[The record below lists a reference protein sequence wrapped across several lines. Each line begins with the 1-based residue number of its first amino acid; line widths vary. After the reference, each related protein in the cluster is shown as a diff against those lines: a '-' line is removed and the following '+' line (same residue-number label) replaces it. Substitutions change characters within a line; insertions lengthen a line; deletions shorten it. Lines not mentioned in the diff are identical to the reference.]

1 MTQRG
6 AGSQLADS
14 AREFTEFF
22 RELVAG
28 LGDAPGWYGA
38 LSRRDPGGVNA
49 YEAGVELAPWD
60 VVHAVLHDLAALRG
74 APVDPADVGRAQRLY
89 RAAAAGRDAAPGS
102 GTALRSRLD
111 AMLRERH
118 DAVLRERE
126 AAHAAHEYAATGGD
140 PHSVTAGRLA
150 NALAWARD
158 DRERAGA
165 RCAELQAR
173 LDAVEKRL
181 AGEFFTDR
189 SAADRSPAP
198 DDWFRPRAPDQAH
211 PTGPSMRQRSSA
223 AGPAESTEP
232 AAPAAPAGRGKRRPK
247 TSGRGTGSRPRGA
260 RFATTF
266 DEPFDDADDATSE
279 APRLEGPTANG
290 APAAGPA
297 PRGARFAGAAA
308 EEAPPR
314 AADVPPDA
322 GPRQAVARSEA
333 ARLGGLR
340 RAGRGGEAYVVLCEA
355 AAGPAA
361 ALPVLA
367 RELERAGL
375 AADVATLL
383 WEVAVLPP
391 DRLAAAAAALAQAGR
406 TDDCRTLLHQAA
418 ARPAAEVAVLAA
430 ALYEE
435 NRGEEAGTLLGA
447 VVRTRPPEEAAAV
460 AGAHPGLTAPL
471 LDVAATV
478 SKPRR
483 RDIAAA
489 LRRAGLPDR

>member
-1 MTQRG
+1 MKQRG
-6 AGSQLADS
+6 AASELADVE
-14 AREFTEFF
+14 REFTDHF

-28 LGDAPGWYGA
+28 LGNAPGWYGA
-38 LSRRDPGGVNA
+38 LARRDPEAVSA
-49 YEAGVELAPWD
+49 YEAGVEPAPWD

-74 APVDPADVGRAQRLY
+74 VPVDPADVGRAQRLY
-89 RAAAAGRDAAPGS
+89 RAAVAGRDAAPGS

-118 DAVLRERE
+118 DAVLRER
-126 AAHAAHEYAATGGD
+126 AAAYAVDEHAGTGGD
-140 PHSVTAGRLA
+140 PRSVTAGRLA

-173 LDAVEKRL
+173 LDAVEARQ
-181 AGEFFTDR
+181 AEESF
-189 SAADRSPAP
+189 ADRATA
-198 DDWFRPRAPDQAH
+198 RRAPA
-211 PTGPSMRQRSSA
+211 
-223 AGPAESTEP
+223 
-232 AAPAAPAGRGKRRPK
+232 
-247 TSGRGTGSRPRGA
+247 PRGA

-266 DEPFDDADDATSE
+266 DEGFAASDDAAP
-279 APRLEGPTANG
+279 APRPQDG
-290 APAAGPA
+290 PAAAGLPAGRA

-308 EEAPPR
+308 EQAPPPV
-314 AADVPPDA
+314 ADVPSDA
-322 GPRQAVARSEA
+322 GPRQERARVEA
-333 ARLGGLR
+333 ARLGALR

-391 DRLAAAAAALAQAGR
+391 DRLAAAAAALARADR
-406 TDDCRTLLHQAA
+406 TDDCRTLLRQAA
-418 ARPAAEVAVLAA
+418 ARPAAEVAALAG

-435 NRGEEAGTLLGA
+435 GGGAEAATLLAAVAGT
-447 VVRTRPPEEAAAV
+447 RQPEEAAAV
-460 AGAHPGLTAPL
+460 AREHPGLAAPL
-471 LDVAATV
+471 LEAAAAI
-478 SKPRR
+478 SRPRR
-483 RDIAAA
+483 RDVAAA